1 MVVLQGADAMLDV
14 QFHHGEG
21 KGGATKLTAI
31 AIRYR
36 K

>member
-1 MVVLQGADAMLDV
+1 MLDV

-21 KGGATKLTAI
+21 SGGGTKLTAI

-36 K
+36 R

>member
-1 MVVLQGADAMLDV
+1 MNADAMLDV

-21 KGGATKLTAI
+21 NGGSTKLTAI
-31 AIRYR
+31 AIRYC

>member
-1 MVVLQGADAMLDV
+1 V

-21 KGGATKLTAI
+21 SGGKTKLTAI

-36 K
+36 KP